1 MKKSINITGVVF
13 LMFLFTGI
21 IFKRFNVPG
30 AGILTTLGMVLFIT
44 VYLPVFLFSLSKQ
57 MKSEGSSQNKFL
69 LFIGST
75 GIMILSFGIL
85 SKIMHWP
92 GANIGLWSGIG
103 LISFTLLIYLVIN
116 RKANEKISMIS
127 VLIAIILLGSFSFN
141 TFRFGNMRS
150 MEDAYAINGAAFS
163 ESSDIFR
170 KECEILIHEKVIT
183 DTTILSLPN
192 RRELFQFHSLVQ
204 ETDFVIGNM
213 IENLR
218 TAQNPELYSQSA
230 SQKSGAISEIQP
242 EIILEEEGL
251 VAMDRKI
258 SALITLIN
266 SMNEVNPEEK
276 DAITSML
283 VYPFEQQDSGLQFK
297 YLGTYNLLP
306 DICINTLLI
315 WKCKIWETEHR
326 ILDMILE
333 K

>member
-21 IFKRFNVPG
+21 IFKRLNVPG
-30 AGILTTLGMVLFIT
+30 AGILTTLGIVLFIT
-44 VYLPVFLFSLSKQ
+44 VYLPAFLFSLSKQ
-57 MKSEGSSQNKFL
+57 MKSEGSSLNKLL
-69 LFIGST
+69 LFLGSP

-150 MEDAYAINGAAFS
+150 MEDAYDINGAAFS

-170 KECEILIHEKVIT
+170 NECEILIHEKVIT
-183 DTTILSLPN
+183 DTTILSLSN
-192 RRELFQFHSLVQ
+192 RRELFQLHSLVQ

-218 TAQNPELYSQSA
+218 TAQNPELYRQSA
-230 SQKSGAISEIQP
+230 SQKSGAISEIQS
-242 EIILEEEGL
+242 EIILGEEGL
-251 VAMDRKI
+251 VVMDRKI
-258 SALITLIN
+258 SALITLID
-266 SMNEVNPEEK
+266 SMNEVNSDKK

-297 YLGTYNLLP
+297 YLGTYNLFP

-315 WKCKIWETEHR
+315 WKCKIWETEHK

>member
-13 LMFLFTGI
+13 LLILFTGI
-21 IFKRFNVPG
+21 IFKRMHLPG
-30 AGILTTLGMVLFIT
+30 AGILTVLGFFLFIS
-44 VYLPVFLFSLSKQ
+44 VYLPVFIVSLSKE
-57 MKSEGSSQNKFL
+57 MKSEGFRINRLL
-69 LFIGST
+69 LFIGSP
-75 GIMILSFGIL
+75 GIIIITFGTL
-85 SKIMHWP
+85 AKLMHWP
-92 GANIGLWSGIG
+92 GANIGLWGGIG
-103 LISFTLLIYLVIN
+103 LITFALLLNLLIN
-116 RKANEKISMIS
+116 RKANEKISMFS
-127 VLIAIILLGSFSFN
+127 VLIVIFLLGSFSFN

-170 KECEILIHEKVIT
+170 KECEIVINEIVIT

-192 RRELFQFHSLVQ
+192 RRGLFQLHSLVQ

-218 TAQNPELYSQSA
+218 KVQNPELYRQSA
-230 SQKSGAISEIQP
+230 SQKSGPLSEIQP
-242 EIILEEEGL
+242 EIILGEEGL

-258 SALITLIN
+258 SALKTLIN

-276 DAITSML
+276 DAITSLL

-315 WKCKIWETEHR
+315 WKCKIWETELK